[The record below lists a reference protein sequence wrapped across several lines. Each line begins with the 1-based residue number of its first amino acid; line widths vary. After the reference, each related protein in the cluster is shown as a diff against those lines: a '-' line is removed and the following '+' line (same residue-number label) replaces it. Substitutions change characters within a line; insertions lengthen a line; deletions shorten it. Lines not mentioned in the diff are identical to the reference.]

1 MLFHLQS
8 LRRMLTRFEF
18 RFNKGV
24 ASEMCKHSQCE
35 ALSREFRAM
44 QYNLVVSTNRVAIR
58 LWKREG
64 FEVIGTLPEAFRHSR
79 LGFVDAF
86 IMYKQLLP

>member
-1 MLFHLQS
+1 
-8 LRRMLTRFEF
+8 
-18 RFNKGV
+18 
-24 ASEMCKHSQCE
+24 
-35 ALSREFRAM
+35 M